1 MGRTRNSKATQ
12 VQPRLQRPV
21 ESTDGLVVLI
31 PRDECEVGYHRERRD
46 QREGEK
52 GIDLGG

>member
-1 MGRTRNSKATQ
+1 MARLLRRSLECNGLLTRLMVS
-12 VQPRLQRPV
+12 L
-21 ESTDGLVVLI
+21 LLI